1 MVIRKPGF
9 SQVKGIDF
17 NQIFSPVVWYKSI
30 CWLLVAAALEWW
42 YIEGLSVKSAFLYR
56 HLDEEIYIEQ
66 PKGFKIHGQKQKVLR
81 LCWAIYRLKQAA
93 LAWWK
98 ELLTSMRK
106 IGFEHSQSDAG
117 IFIHKA
123 SNGDIV
129 VTMIYIDDSGFMG
142 NNATLVKEKKKAFM
156 GYGNAMILANST
168 SSLESPSDALV
179 TKSY

>member
-1 MVIRKPGF
+1 
-9 SQVKGIDF
+9 
-17 NQIFSPVVWYKSI
+17 
-30 CWLLVAAALEWW
+30 
-42 YIEGLSVKSAFLYR
+42 
-56 HLDEEIYIEQ
+56 
-66 PKGFKIHGQKQKVLR
+66 
-81 LCWAIYRLKQAA
+81 
-93 LAWWK
+93 
-98 ELLTSMRK
+98 MRK